1 MNHGCLLGPGF
12 GFDFGLGFVVVLVLF
27 HRNPS
32 SFRRSVGFA
41 VVNFDIVDWPW
52 LKVKA
57 SLKVQ
62 ELVVA
67 D

>member
-1 MNHGCLLGPGF
+1 L
-12 GFDFGLGFVVVLVLF
+12 
-27 HRNPS
+27 
-32 SFRRSVGFA
+32 VGFA

-62 ELVVA
+62 GLVVA
-67 D
+67 DYFILDSDLFLSFVFGNLVAAAVGFDFVNHN